1 MLKMN
6 NINIL
11 KEIEDR
17 LFCLIQCL
25 LITALMPII
34 MIMFLIR
41 GKRMYVGINL
51 PEGRLFDNL
60 EEDYLD

>member
-1 MLKMN
+1 MN